1 MSTVQKKT
9 LSTEKSRE
17 QIVQCKIFGRP
28 PESVVK
34 SCRARMG
41 RPIANVPETVRQ
53 RAKVSPRKKFKK
65 SSLVFLNFESVV

>member
-1 MSTVQKKT
+1 M
-9 LSTEKSRE
+9 STEKSRG
-17 QIVQCKIFGRP
+17 QVVQRKSFGRP

-34 SCRARMG
+34 SCRARTG
-41 RPIANVPETVRQ
+41 RPIANDSETVRQ